1 MHTKNWFLFSASR
14 CSSKQASS
22 ASYLAS
28 PHASSAKMSHIVCL
42 SVCVCVCLSVC
53 WTQMNEAQHELVGL
67 ITRAGICVPPTVTY
81 LPYLV
86 SRSTLTAVGR
96 SQLLARWPGTHS
108 RILSTIQRAAQTALG
123 VYLKRTC
130 SRVTSASSALAVLN
144 DYAPYKS
151 THSVTSTRVMY
162 LGHVLAKHTNI
173 MTHSIHC
180 VSKSPLVNFWNNSV
194 KN

>member
-1 MHTKNWFLFSASR
+1 M
-14 CSSKQASS
+14 
-22 ASYLAS
+22 
-28 PHASSAKMSHIVCL
+28 

-53 WTQMNEAQHELVGL
+53 LLDTDERGS
-67 ITRAGICVPPTVTY
+67 TRTCWSYYPRRH
-81 LPYLV
+81 L
-86 SRSTLTAVGR
+86 RSANR
-96 SQLLARWPGTHS
+96 HLLAVPRFPLNTYGRRTFSVAGPMAWNSLPDFIHDPTS
-108 RILSTIQRAAQTALG
+108 STDCFRRL
-123 VYLKRTC
+123 LKRTC
-130 SRVTSASSALAVLN
+130 SRDTSASSALAVLN